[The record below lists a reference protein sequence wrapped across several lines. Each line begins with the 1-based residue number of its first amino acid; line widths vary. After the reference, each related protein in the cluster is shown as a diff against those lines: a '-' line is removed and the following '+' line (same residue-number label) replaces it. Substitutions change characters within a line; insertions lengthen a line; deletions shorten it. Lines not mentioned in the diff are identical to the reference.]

1 MTDDRKILKIQW
13 IGPARILPE
22 LGEVRTDQFKELP
35 EPVALDYI
43 EQGLALRLRAAKPK
57 KPEETE

>member
-22 LGEVRTDQFKELP
+22 LGEVRTDQF
-35 EPVALDYI
+35 
-43 EQGLALRLRAAKPK
+43 
-57 KPEETE
+57 